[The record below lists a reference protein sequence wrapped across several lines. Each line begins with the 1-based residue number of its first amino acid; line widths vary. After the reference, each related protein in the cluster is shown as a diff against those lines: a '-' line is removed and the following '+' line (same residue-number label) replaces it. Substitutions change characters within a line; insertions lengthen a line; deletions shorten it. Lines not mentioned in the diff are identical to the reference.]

1 MARVPAVSGTYNY
14 WLVVLSVLV
23 ATLASYTALDLATRI
38 TASKGRSARLWLLG
52 GAFSMGTGIWS
63 MHFIGMLAFSLPV
76 PMGYDVPITLLSML
90 IAIVVSGFALYTVSR
105 ARVAARNLLTGGV
118 LMGLGIASMHYTGM
132 AAMLT
137 SPPIQYDAVLFAASV
152 VIAIGASLAA
162 LAIAFALRTDS
173 MWMIYAKYAAAL
185 VMGFA
190 ITGMHYTGMAAA
202 QFAPDTI
209 CLAGPLVDN
218 SWMAGTIAVITF
230 LVLSITRVLSAF
242 DARMATRTAR
252 MAASLQKAN
261 AELKHMVLH
270 DALTRLPNRLLLE
283 DRIGQAIE
291 ACRRPGARCAV
302 LFIDLDRFKT
312 VNDTLGHFYGDELLR
327 AVADR
332 LRAAMRSEDTVSR
345 LGGDEFVVLVRQL
358 ARYEDAA
365 GVARKLVELLG
376 APVMIHGREVSVTPS
391 IGIAIH
397 PEHGVSAHS
406 LITNA
411 DAAMY
416 HVKKSGRNG
425 ARVFAADMS
434 TFFPDRLAKENDLRK
449 ALDRHEIELHYQP
462 KFNLRNGSMTGMEAL
477 VRWRHPDHGLMLPA
491 DFIPLAEENGF
502 IIPLGEWV
510 LREACRQ
517 NRQWQDEGLEPLRVA
532 VNISA
537 AQLRVDDFADSVART
552 LRETRLDPRYLE
564 LEITESVVMQHASS
578 ALLVLDRL
586 SQMGI
591 HLAIDDFG
599 TGYSSLSY
607 LKRFPI
613 KTLKIDRSFIQDLP
627 NHSDAL
633 IVQAILG
640 LGRSL
645 KLQVVAEGVESQAQ
659 LDFLKSFGGG
669 HYQGFLGGRPLPA
682 SEFRRLLGTG
692 WETPAVV
699 PVRA

>member
-1 MARVPAVSGTYNY
+1 MRAVSGSYNY

-23 ATLASYTALDLATRI
+23 ATLASYTALDLTSRI
-38 TASKGRSARLWLLG
+38 TASKGRAAKLWLLG

-76 PMGYDVPITLLSML
+76 PMGYDVPVTLLSML

-105 ARVAARNLLTGGV
+105 SKLTARNLLTGGV
-118 LMGLGIASMHYTGM
+118 LMGIGIASMHYTGM
-132 AAMLT
+132 AAMET
-137 SPPIQYDAVLFAASV
+137 SPPIQYDPALFVASV

-162 LAIAFALRTDS
+162 LSIAFTLRTES
-173 MWMIYAKYAAAL
+173 LWMIYAKYGAAV

-202 QFAPDTI
+202 RFAPDTI
-209 CLAGPLVDN
+209 CLTGSLVDN

-230 LVLSITRVLSAF
+230 MVLSTTRILSVL
-242 DARMATRTAR
+242 DTRMVARTAR

-261 AELKHMVLH
+261 AELRHMVLH
-270 DALTRLPNRLLLE
+270 DPLTRLPNRLLLE

-291 ACRRPGARCAV
+291 GCRRPGARCAV
-302 LFIDLDRFKT
+302 LFIDLDRFKS
-312 VNDTLGHFYGDELLR
+312 VNDSLGHLYGDELLR

-332 LRAAMRSEDTVSR
+332 LRLAMRSEDTVSR

-358 ARYEDAA
+358 ARYEDAEL
-365 GVARKLVELLG
+365 VARKLVETVG
-376 APVMIHGREVSVTPS
+376 APVTIHGRELCVTPS
-391 IGIAIH
+391 IGVAIH
-397 PEHGVSAHS
+397 PEHGATVHA

-416 HVKKSGRNG
+416 HVKKAGRN
-425 ARVFAADMS
+425 AVRVFAPDMS
-434 TFFPDRLAKENDLRK
+434 TFFPDRLAMENDLRK
-449 ALDRHEIELHYQP
+449 ALDRHEMELHYQP
-462 KFNLRNGSMTGMEAL
+462 KFNLRSGDISGMEAL
-477 VRWRHPDHGLMLPA
+477 VRWRHPDHGLLLPGE
-491 DFIPLAEENGF
+491 FIPLAEEIGF
-502 IIPLGEWV
+502 IAPLGRWV

-517 NRQWQDEGLEPLRVA
+517 NKLWQEEGLTPLRVA

-537 AQLRVDDFADSVART
+537 AQLREDDFPDSVALA

-564 LEITESVVMQHASS
+564 IEITESVVMQHASA

-586 SQMGI
+586 SHMGI

-627 NHSDAL
+627 NQSDAL
-633 IVQAILG
+633 IVEAIQA

-645 KLQVVAEGVESQAQ
+645 KLQVVAEGVETQAQ
-659 LDFLKSFGGG
+659 LEFLKSHGNG
-669 HYQGFLGGRPLPA
+669 HYQGFLGGRPVPA
-682 SEFRRLLGTG
+682 AEFRRLLESG
-692 WETPAVV
+692 WEVAAVAPA
-699 PVRA
+699 RA

>member
-1 MARVPAVSGTYNY
+1 VRAVSGSYNY

-23 ATLASYTALDLATRI
+23 ATLASYTALDLTSRI
-38 TASKGRSARLWLLG
+38 TASKGRAARLWLLG

-63 MHFIGMLAFSLPV
+63 MHFIGMLAFRLPV
-76 PMGYDVPITLLSML
+76 PMGYDAPVTLLSML
-90 IAIVVSGFALYTVSR
+90 IAIIVSGFALYTVSR
-105 ARVAARNLLTGGV
+105 AQLTARNLLTGGI

-132 AAMLT
+132 AAMET
-137 SPPIQYDAVLFAASV
+137 SPPIQYDATLFAASI

-173 MWMIYAKYAAAL
+173 LWMIYAKYAAAVL
-185 VMGFA
+185 MGIA

-202 QFAPDTI
+202 RFAPDTI
-209 CLAGPLVDN
+209 CLTGSVVDN

-230 LVLSITRVLSAF
+230 LVLSTTRVLSAL
-242 DARMATRTAR
+242 DARMAARTAR

-270 DALTRLPNRLLLE
+270 DSLTRLPNRLLLE

-291 ACRRPGARCAV
+291 GCRRPGARCAV
-302 LFIDLDRFKT
+302 LFIDLDRFKA
-312 VNDTLGHFYGDELLR
+312 VNDSLGHLYGDELLR
-327 AVADR
+327 SVADR
-332 LRAAMRSEDTVSR
+332 LRLAVRSEDTVSR

-365 GVARKLVELLG
+365 MVARKLLDAVG
-376 APVMIHGREVSVTPS
+376 APVVIHGRELCVTPS
-391 IGIAIH
+391 IGVAIH
-397 PEHGVSAHS
+397 PEHGVNAHA

-416 HVKKSGRNG
+416 HVKKAGRN
-425 ARVFAADMS
+425 AVRVFAPDMS
-434 TFFPDRLAKENDLRK
+434 TFFPDRLAMESDLRK
-449 ALDRHEIELHYQP
+449 SIDRHEMELHYQP
-462 KFNLRNGSMTGMEAL
+462 KFNLRGGGMSGMEAL
-477 VRWRHPDHGLMLPA
+477 VRWRHADHGLMSPG
-491 DFIPLAEENGF
+491 DFIPLAEETGF
-502 IIPLGEWV
+502 MIPLGRWV

-517 NRQWQDEGLEPLRVA
+517 NRQWQDEGCAPLRVA

-537 AQLRVDDFADSVART
+537 AQLREDDFADSVALI
-552 LRETRLDPRYLE
+552 LRETRLDARYLE
-564 LEITESVVMQHASS
+564 LEITESVVMQNAST
-578 ALLVLDRL
+578 ALIVLDRL

-633 IVQAILG
+633 IVQAILA

-645 KLQVVAEGVESQAQ
+645 KLQVVAEGVETQSQ
-659 LDFLKSFGGG
+659 LDFLKAMGGG
-669 HYQGFLGGRPLPA
+669 HYQGYLGGRPMPA
-682 SEFRRLLGTG
+682 AQFRRLLETG
-692 WETPAVV
+692 WETPAVS
-699 PVRA
+699 PARA

>member
-1 MARVPAVSGTYNY
+1 MRAVSGSYNY

-23 ATLASYTALDLATRI
+23 ATLASYTALDLTSRI
-38 TASKGRSARLWLLG
+38 TASKGRAAKLWLLG

-76 PMGYDVPITLLSML
+76 PMGYDVPVTLLSML

-105 ARVAARNLLTGGV
+105 SKLTARNLLTGGV
-118 LMGLGIASMHYTGM
+118 LMGIGIASMHYTGM
-132 AAMLT
+132 AAMET
-137 SPPIQYDAVLFAASV
+137 SPPIQYDPALFVASV

-162 LAIAFALRTDS
+162 LSIAFTLRTES
-173 MWMIYAKYAAAL
+173 LWMIYAKYGAAV

-202 QFAPDTI
+202 RFAPDTI
-209 CLAGPLVDN
+209 CLTGSLVDN

-230 LVLSITRVLSAF
+230 MVLSTTRILSVL
-242 DARMATRTAR
+242 DTRMVARTAR

-261 AELKHMVLH
+261 AELRHMVLH
-270 DALTRLPNRLLLE
+270 DPLTRLPNRLLLE

-291 ACRRPGARCAV
+291 GCRRPGARCAV
-302 LFIDLDRFKT
+302 LFIDLDRFKS
-312 VNDTLGHFYGDELLR
+312 VNDSLGHLYGDELLR
-327 AVADR
+327 VVADR
-332 LRAAMRSEDTVSR
+332 LRLAMRSEDTVSR

-358 ARYEDAA
+358 ARYEDAEL
-365 GVARKLVELLG
+365 VARKLVETLG
-376 APVMIHGREVSVTPS
+376 APVTIHGRELGITPS
-391 IGIAIH
+391 IGVAIH
-397 PEHGVSAHS
+397 PEHGATVHA

-416 HVKKSGRNG
+416 HVKKAGRNG
-425 ARVFAADMS
+425 VRVFAPDMS
-434 TFFPDRLAKENDLRK
+434 TFFPDRLAMENDLRK
-449 ALDRHEIELHYQP
+449 SLDRHEMELHYQP
-462 KFNLRNGSMTGMEAL
+462 KFNLRSGDISGMEAL
-477 VRWRHPDHGLMLPA
+477 VRWRHPDHGLLMPG
-491 DFIPLAEENGF
+491 DFIPLAEETGF
-502 IIPLGEWV
+502 IIPLGRWV

-517 NRQWQDEGLEPLRVA
+517 NKAWHEEGLTPLRVA

-537 AQLRVDDFADSVART
+537 AQLREDEFPDSVALA

-564 LEITESVVMQHASS
+564 IEITESVVMQNAST

-586 SQMGI
+586 SHMGI

-627 NHSDAL
+627 NQSDAL
-633 IVQAILG
+633 IVEAIQA

-645 KLQVVAEGVESQAQ
+645 KLQVVAEGVETPAQ
-659 LDFLKSFGGG
+659 LEFLKSHGSG
-669 HYQGFLGGRPLPA
+669 HYQGFLGGRPVPA
-682 SEFRRLLGTG
+682 AEFRRLLESG
-692 WETPAVV
+692 WEAPAVA
-699 PVRA
+699 PARA

>member
-1 MARVPAVSGTYNY
+1 MRAVSGSYNY

-23 ATLASYTALDLATRI
+23 ATLASYTALDLTSRI
-38 TASKGRSARLWLLG
+38 TASKGRAAKLWLLG

-76 PMGYDVPITLLSML
+76 PMGYDVPVTLLSML

-105 ARVAARNLLTGGV
+105 SKLTARNLLTGGV
-118 LMGLGIASMHYTGM
+118 LMGIGIASMHYTGM
-132 AAMLT
+132 AAMET
-137 SPPIQYDAVLFAASV
+137 SPPIQYDPALFVASV

-162 LAIAFALRTDS
+162 LSIAFTLRTES
-173 MWMIYAKYAAAL
+173 LWMIYAKYGAAV

-202 QFAPDTI
+202 RFAPDTI
-209 CLAGPLVDN
+209 CLTGSLVDN

-230 LVLSITRVLSAF
+230 MVLSTTRILSVL
-242 DARMATRTAR
+242 DTRMVARTAR

-261 AELKHMVLH
+261 AELRHMVLH
-270 DALTRLPNRLLLE
+270 DPLTRLPNRLLLE

-291 ACRRPGARCAV
+291 GCRRPGARCAV
-302 LFIDLDRFKT
+302 LFIDLDRFKS
-312 VNDTLGHFYGDELLR
+312 VNDSLGHLYGDELLR

-332 LRAAMRSEDTVSR
+332 LRLAMRSEDTVSR

-358 ARYEDAA
+358 ARYEDAEL
-365 GVARKLVELLG
+365 VARKLVETVG
-376 APVMIHGREVSVTPS
+376 APVTIHGRELSITPS
-391 IGIAIH
+391 IGVAIH
-397 PEHGVSAHS
+397 PEHGATVHA

-416 HVKKSGRNG
+416 HVKKAGRNG
-425 ARVFAADMS
+425 VRVFAPDMS
-434 TFFPDRLAKENDLRK
+434 TFFPDRLAMENDLRK
-449 ALDRHEIELHYQP
+449 ALDRHEMELHYQP
-462 KFNLRNGSMTGMEAL
+462 KFNLRSGDISGMEAL
-477 VRWRHPDHGLMLPA
+477 VRWRHPDHGLLLPGE
-491 DFIPLAEENGF
+491 FIPLAEETGF
-502 IIPLGEWV
+502 IVPLGRWV

-517 NRQWQDEGLEPLRVA
+517 NKLWQEEGLTPLRVA

-537 AQLRVDDFADSVART
+537 AQLREDDFPDSVALA

-564 LEITESVVMQHASS
+564 IEITESVVMQHASA

-586 SQMGI
+586 SHMGI

-627 NHSDAL
+627 NQSDAL
-633 IVQAILG
+633 IVEAIQA

-645 KLQVVAEGVESQAQ
+645 KLQVVAEGVETQAQ
-659 LDFLKSFGGG
+659 LEFLKSHGNG
-669 HYQGFLGGRPLPA
+669 HYQGFLGGRPVPA
-682 SEFRRLLGTG
+682 AEFRRLLESG
-692 WETPAVV
+692 WEAPAVA
-699 PVRA
+699 PARA

>member
-1 MARVPAVSGTYNY
+1 MRAVSGSYNY

-23 ATLASYTALDLATRI
+23 ATLASYTALDLTSRI
-38 TASKGRSARLWLLG
+38 TASKGRAAKLWLLG

-76 PMGYDVPITLLSML
+76 PMGYDVPVTLLSML

-105 ARVAARNLLTGGV
+105 SKLTARNLLTGGV
-118 LMGLGIASMHYTGM
+118 LMGIGIASMHYTGM
-132 AAMLT
+132 AAMET
-137 SPPIQYDAVLFAASV
+137 SPPIQYDPALFVASV

-162 LAIAFALRTDS
+162 LSIAFTLRTES
-173 MWMIYAKYAAAL
+173 LWMIYAKYGAAV

-202 QFAPDTI
+202 RFAPDTI
-209 CLAGPLVDN
+209 CLTGSLVDN

-230 LVLSITRVLSAF
+230 MVLSTTRILSVL
-242 DARMATRTAR
+242 DTRMVARTAR

-261 AELKHMVLH
+261 AELRHMVLH
-270 DALTRLPNRLLLE
+270 DPLTRLPNRLLLE

-291 ACRRPGARCAV
+291 GCRRPGARCAV
-302 LFIDLDRFKT
+302 LFIDLDRFKS
-312 VNDTLGHFYGDELLR
+312 VNDSLGHLYGDELLR

-332 LRAAMRSEDTVSR
+332 LRLAMRSEDTVSR

-358 ARYEDAA
+358 ARYEDAEL
-365 GVARKLVELLG
+365 VARKLVETVG
-376 APVMIHGREVSVTPS
+376 APVTIHGRELSITPS
-391 IGIAIH
+391 IGVAIH
-397 PEHGVSAHS
+397 PEHGATVHA

-416 HVKKSGRNG
+416 HVKKAGRN
-425 ARVFAADMS
+425 AVRVFAPDMS
-434 TFFPDRLAKENDLRK
+434 TFFPDRLAMENDLRK
-449 ALDRHEIELHYQP
+449 ALDRHEMELHYQP
-462 KFNLRNGSMTGMEAL
+462 KFNLRSGDISGMEAL
-477 VRWRHPDHGLMLPA
+477 VRWRHPDHGLLLPGE
-491 DFIPLAEENGF
+491 FIPLAEEIGF
-502 IIPLGEWV
+502 IAPLGRWV

-517 NRQWQDEGLEPLRVA
+517 NKLWQEEGLTPLRVA

-537 AQLRVDDFADSVART
+537 AQLREDDFPDSVALA

-564 LEITESVVMQHASS
+564 IEITESVVMQHASA

-586 SQMGI
+586 SHMGI

-627 NHSDAL
+627 NQSDAL
-633 IVQAILG
+633 IVEAIQA

-645 KLQVVAEGVESQAQ
+645 KLQVVAEGVETQAQ
-659 LDFLKSFGGG
+659 LEFLKSHGNG
-669 HYQGFLGGRPLPA
+669 HYQGFLGGRPVPA
-682 SEFRRLLGTG
+682 AEFRRLLESG
-692 WETPAVV
+692 WEVAAVAPA
-699 PVRA
+699 RA